1 MPIPIAPVVDAVSE
15 NPAPWAAA
23 AAALLVVWTLAVGGL
38 LAMLRSIARRIAA
51 RRRTPV
57 DKRTITIAQVEASS
71 DYHAATP
78 AERAALGGL
87 DPGAELV
94 HEAEFARHSAAVA
107 RDTVGEDRCGKWP
120 YRHINLEEAA
130 EDLRS
135 SRASIRIGESTY
147 YYRRT
152 EPDDAKPDLHGLY
165 P

>member
-1 MPIPIAPVVDAVSE
+1 MPIQIAPVVDAVSE
-15 NPAPWAAA
+15 NPASWAAA
-23 AAALLVVWTLAVGGL
+23 ATALLVIWTLAVGGL
-38 LAMLRSIARRIAA
+38 LAMLRSITRRIAA

-57 DKRTITIAQVEASS
+57 DKRTMNIAQVEASS
-71 DYHAATP
+71 DYHAATL
-78 AERAALGGL
+78 AERAAVGRL
-87 DPGAELV
+87 DPGTELV
-94 HEAEFARHSAAVA
+94 HEAEFGRHSAAVA

>member
-1 MPIPIAPVVDAVSE
+1 MPPPIAPVVDIVSD

-23 AAALLVVWTLAVGGL
+23 ATAPLVVWTLAVGGL
-38 LAMLRSIARRIAA
+38 LALLRSIARRIAA

-57 DKRTITIAQVEASS
+57 DKRTMTIAQVEASS

-78 AERAALGGL
+78 AERAALGRL
-87 DPGAELV
+87 HPGAEPV
-94 HEAEFARHSAAVA
+94 HEAEFGQHSAAVA

-135 SRASIRIGESTY
+135 SRASIRIGKSTY

-152 EPDDAKPDLHGLY
+152 EPDDARPDLRGLY

>member
-1 MPIPIAPVVDAVSE
+1 MPIPIAPVVDAVSK
-15 NPAPWAAA
+15 NPASWATAA
-23 AAALLVVWTLAVGGL
+23 TALLVVWTLAIGGL

-57 DKRTITIAQVEASS
+57 DKRTITIAQVASS

-135 SRASIRIGESTY
+135 SRASILIGESTY

-152 EPDDAKPDLHGLY
+152 EPDDAKPDLHGLH